1 MKRMIS
7 KRAVDYSHDSESKGS
22 DQSFM
27 IKKNLNT
34 MIDEAKKLLSKIKDG
49 DTIPEWCHEKI
60 TTSAAD
66 LDSVFEYLMF
76 SNEG

>member
-1 MKRMIS
+1 MKKMIS
-7 KRAVDYSHDSESKGS
+7 KRAKDYHSDSESKGS

-34 MIDEAKKLLSKIKDG
+34 MIDEAKKLLSHIKEG

-60 TTSAAD
+60 TTSASD

-76 SNEG
+76 SNES